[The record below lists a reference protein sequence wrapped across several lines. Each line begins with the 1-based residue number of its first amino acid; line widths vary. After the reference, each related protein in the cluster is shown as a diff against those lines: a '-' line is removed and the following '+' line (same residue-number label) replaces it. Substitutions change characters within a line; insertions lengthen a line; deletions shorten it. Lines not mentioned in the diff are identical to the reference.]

1 MAHVVR
7 DMPRFSRWILLGA
20 LSVAHGCAPSQHSR
34 GQAPP
39 GAAPTMAE
47 HMKDH
52 FTQALQARDA
62 LVRGDLA
69 AMKRS
74 AAWLADHRLGE
85 TLPTAWRAEVRDMQ
99 NAAGLARQASDIAVA
114 ADAVGAMGAA
124 CGECHR
130 AFGRTAQLARPSRK
144 AEGTSLADAMMRHR
158 WAEARMWEGLVGPSD
173 VAWSAGIAA
182 LKDSP
187 LHPDM
192 LTPDRSPP
200 PEIMTLVHRVH
211 TVAVRGPLARGSQTR
226 ARLYGEYLATCEAC
240 HAELGVRVPS
250 QF

>member
-1 MAHVVR
+1 M
-7 DMPRFSRWILLGA
+7 GA
-20 LSVAHGCAPSQHSR
+20 LSAAQGCAPSQRSS
-34 GQAPP
+34 GQAPES
-39 GAAPTMAE
+39 ATPTMAE

-52 FTQALQARDA
+52 FTQALRARDA

-69 AMKRS
+69 TMRQS
-74 AAWLADHRLGE
+74 AAWLADHRFAE
-85 TLPTAWRAEVRDMQ
+85 TLPKAWRAEVRDMQ
-99 NAAGLARQASDIAVA
+99 NAARLARQASDLAVA

-124 CGECHR
+124 CGDCHR
-130 AFGRTAQLARPSRK
+130 AFGRTVQLARPSRK
-144 AEGTSLADAMMRHR
+144 AEGTSLPDKMMRHR

-173 VAWSAGIAA
+173 AAWSAGVAA

-192 LTPDRSPP
+192 LTSHRSPP
-200 PEIMTLVHRVH
+200 LEVTAIIARVQ
-211 TVAVRGPLARGSQTR
+211 TVGVRGALARGSQTR
-226 ARLYGEYLATCEAC
+226 ARLYGEYLATCDAC